1 MASSSQSRQ
10 RGSQLAQMV
19 YSSLVASARAQAAPS
34 TAPSVSELEQL
45 LVQRDGALMV
55 AGEAFSDPA
64 LARTARL
71 LLAAQA
77 RLDMARGYSLPMA
90 LERCR
95 ARRLWLAGDRTCAW
109 CEQPILTLDHAE
121 ELGLRLV
128 HHGCAHEFAEWAN
141 DGKSDEQIAME
152 QREQQREQRLATLRA
167 IDAGEPADE
176 GEEEAF

>member
-1 MASSSQSRQ
+1 MASSQQSRQ

-34 TAPSVSELEQL
+34 VSELEQL
-45 LVQRDGALMV
+45 LVRRDGDLMV
-55 AGEAFSDPA
+55 AGEAFSDAA

-121 ELGLRLV
+121 ELGLLLV
-128 HHGCAHEFAEWAN
+128 HHGCAHEFADWAN
-141 DGKSDEQIAME
+141 DGKSDEQIALEQQE
-152 QREQQREQRLATLRA
+152 QRREQRLATLRA
-167 IDAGEPADE
+167 IEAGEPADLDD
-176 GEEEAF
+176 GDF